1 LFVGRGRAYR
11 TKEGII
17 IKYFYLRHHCAC
29 ALRYEGIYSVNP
41 QCYEMEQFHPEGD
54 GDAGGGLGSEDVLS
68 DDVSRECNGG
78 AEMI

>member
-1 LFVGRGRAYR
+1 M
-11 TKEGII
+11 
-17 IKYFYLRHHCAC
+17 
-29 ALRYEGIYSVNP
+29 NP
-41 QCYEMEQFHPEGD
+41 QCYEMEQFHPEGN